1 MIKRIVKL
9 EFKKNKTKIF
19 KEFFKENYM
28 KILSHEGCEKLEL
41 LEDINSKNIFFTIS
55 IWKNEEHL
63 NNYRN
68 SRIFKD
74 LWKKIKLNFCNEPNA
89 WSTKII

>member
-28 KILSHEGCEKLEL
+28 KILTHEGCEKLEL
-41 LEDINSKNIFFTIS
+41 LEDINTKNIFFTIS

-68 SRIFKD
+68 SNGILFWRR
-74 LWKKIKLNFCNEPNA
+74 
-89 WSTKII
+89 